1 MAMTAPL
8 SVEQKKVSFPGKHPS
23 DVIESRPWK
32 IRLFRLRLL
41 SGLFWLA
48 WKMTGSPIRA
58 FRVLRAIQEKYQ
70 KIFGGAMAGKVAC
83 IDDKYYW
90 NIGGAGLPSEALIQF
105 WEREIQGILENRPP
119 LGLRNV
125 FFAITKK
132 CAYHCAHCFE
142 WENLNKPETLSQKD
156 IKDIIQHFQDYGAA
170 QFILSGGE
178 PLLRFK
184 DILAVLQSARPDSD
198 FRIFTSGFS
207 LTQEKAIQLKSVGLT
222 GMTISLDHWQPDLHD
237 AFRGFPGAFEAA
249 EAATRYANDAGLV
262 TGLSVCVTRSF
273 CTRENLQ
280 AYLELARSW
289 GVAFVQWLEPMPV
302 GHFQGKDVLLGQ
314 EELKLL
320 EDFYLTYNQDPK
332 LRSYPI
338 IEYQG
343 YMQRR
348 VGCFGAGN
356 RYLYIDTDGDVH
368 RCPFC
373 QDKIAR
379 ALEFPVG
386 DMIGLLQGQ
395 GCGLSKLQGR
405 Q

>member
-1 MAMTAPL
+1 MTASIP
-8 SVEQKKVSFPGKHPS
+8 VEQTRASLPVKRRST
-23 DVIESRPWK
+23 VIETRTWK
-32 IRLFRLRLL
+32 TRLFRLRLL
-41 SGLFWLA
+41 SNLFWLA
-48 WKMTGSPIRA
+48 WQVTGSPVRA
-58 FRVLRAIQEKYQ
+58 LRVLRALREKYQ
-70 KIFGGAMAGKVAC
+70 KIFGGPMARKVAKV
-83 IDDKYYW
+83 DGKYYW
-90 NIGGAGLPSEALIQF
+90 NIGGAGLPSLALTRF
-105 WEREIQGILENRPP
+105 WEREIRGALENRPP
-119 LGLRNV
+119 DGLRNV

-142 WENLNKPETLSQKD
+142 WDNLNKPESLGQQDLKD
-156 IKDIIQHFQDYGAA
+156 IVQHFQEYGVA

-184 DILAVLQSARPDSD
+184 DILAILQSSRPGSD

-207 LTQEKAIQLKSVGLT
+207 LTPEKATQLKNAGLT
-222 GMTISLDHWQPDLHD
+222 GMTISVDHWEPDLND
-237 AFRGFPGAFEAA
+237 EFRGFPGAFEAA
-249 EAATRYANDAGLV
+249 AAAARYANDAGLV
-262 TGLSVCVTRSF
+262 TGLSVCVTRPF
-273 CTRENLQ
+273 CTRDNLQ

-289 GVAFVQWLEPMPV
+289 GVGFVQLLEPMPV
-302 GHFQGKDVLLGQ
+302 GHFQGKDVLLGP
-314 EELKLL
+314 EELQLL
-320 EDFYLTYNQDPK
+320 EDFYLSYNRDPR
-332 LRSYPI
+332 LCSYPI

-386 DMIGLLQGQ
+386 DVVGLLQGQ
-395 GCGLSKLQGR
+395 GCGLSKLQGG